1 MIAGQAYRDVTS
13 RIFAAAIEPS
23 RWQEALDAV
32 ARLIPGAKMHI
43 FAHDIEER
51 RNLGLFGS
59 GHDPEFIRSYIE
71 HYAALNPYPAFADHF
86 SKVEVRTLE
95 SSIPHRELAHTEYYQ
110 DWIRPQEDLRTGTGM
125 VLSNEPAS
133 LCVVGTLQ
141 PWRHAEALDPLA
153 MEVMTDLA
161 PVFAQAWRLCGSTAA
176 RAFDT
181 GTVVT
186 GISGEI
192 VLVLNA
198 NRRIAHLNGAG
209 ETALVEGRWLT
220 ADHAGR
226 VHLTDVE
233 ADRRLGQ
240 LLARIGGDDRLEAP
254 HFVLRDKTGAADVDL
269 LPLTPEAIGD
279 WTAALRLGLLRP
291 AVLMCLTPRR
301 AKSGLPAWADRAG
314 LSPIE
319 TGVVSALSSGLSPR
333 EIAERRE
340 VSIHTIRNQIKS
352 AMAKCGV
359 SRQSQLVALALRDE

>member
-1 MIAGQAYRDVTS
+1 VIAGQTYRDVTS

-23 RWQEALDAV
+23 HWQDALDAV
-32 ARLIPGAKMHI
+32 ADLIPGAKLHL

-59 GHDPEFIRSYIE
+59 GHDPEFIRSYIDY
-71 HYAALNPYPAFADHF
+71 YAALNPYPAFADQF

-95 SSIPHRELAHTEYYQ
+95 SSIPYSDLAHTEYFQ

-141 PWRHAEALDPLA
+141 PWRHAEVLDPLA

-161 PVFAQAWRLCGSTAA
+161 PVFQQAWRLCGSTAA

-181 GTVVT
+181 GAVVS

-192 VLVLNA
+192 VLALNA

-226 VHLTDVE
+226 VHLTNAE
-233 ADRRLGQ
+233 ADRRLGL
-240 LLARIGGDDRLEAP
+240 LLARIGGDERLEASQ
-254 HFVLRDKTGAADVDL
+254 FVLRDRNGAADVDL
-269 LPLTPEAIGD
+269 LPLSPDAIGD

-291 AVLMCLTPRR
+291 AVMLCLTPRR
-301 AKSGLPAWADRAG
+301 VKSGLPAWAGRAG
-314 LSPIE
+314 LSPME
-319 TGVVSALSSGLSPR
+319 TGVVRALSSGLSAR
-333 EIAERRE
+333 EIAERRD

-359 SRQSQLVALALRDE
+359 SRQSQLVALVLRNE